1 MCAAAAIDAT
11 VHPSAET
18 RALARQAIFDAL
30 DEFADYLGIAPDD
43 AQQIFADAM
52 DTAYSTPAGD
62 KARPR
67 AELRIIRVQRG
78 KLHEVVRETE
88 EALIAAGLVF
98 FRGGVLVQPVF
109 RRERSRLT
117 NQYAVLSVCLRLTA
131 PLLSSTI
138 ALHAAAY
145 QAQSRHRRDEWL
157 PIDPPLPAI
166 DTVLARAAASQF
178 PTLTGIVDSPTMRP
192 NGSLLT
198 TTGYDAMTRLWYQP
212 SDDVELPPIA
222 ERPTRQDAEAALRLL
237 KDLLSGFPFRDD
249 VDRSVAL
256 AAILTV
262 VLRGAFDIAPLFLFL
277 APESGTGKTFLIRLI
292 ATIHP
297 AAPCRRWSG
306 FAPRGDG

>member
-1 MCAAAAIDAT
+1 MVIRPDEPEISAALAAEIASWRRTVHLAAPADGRELLRRAANDLCAAAAIDAT

-131 PLLSSTI
+131 PLLSNTI

-145 QAQSRHRRDEWL
+145 QAQSRHRRGESLLRSTRRCPRSTRCWRG
-157 PIDPPLPAI
+157 P
-166 DTVLARAAASQF
+166 RRRSF
-178 PTLTGIVDSPTMRP
+178 PTLTGIINSPTMRP

-198 TTGYDAMTRLWYQP
+198 TTAARRDDAALVP
-212 SDDVELPPIA
+212 A
-222 ERPTRQDAEAALRLL
+222 ER
-237 KDLLSGFPFRDD
+237 
-249 VDRSVAL
+249 
-256 AAILTV
+256 
-262 VLRGAFDIAPLFLFL
+262 
-277 APESGTGKTFLIRLI
+277 
-292 ATIHP
+292 
-297 AAPCRRWSG
+297 
-306 FAPRGDG
+306 